1 MTEAAMNLI
10 KWDPYRELEEMSSR
24 LNRFFGRTDV
34 LARAPEEKMTPA
46 VWAPAVD
53 IKETPEEYVIK
64 AEIPEVKKEEVKVL
78 IKDGLLTLSG
88 ERHIEKEE
96 KTKKFHRVERAYGAF
111 TRSFE
116 LPTDVDDKKVSADF
130 KDGMLLVHLPKSEQ
144 AKPKSVEVKIS

>member
-1 MTEAAMNLI
+1 MNLI

-34 LARAPEEKMTPA
+34 LARAPEEKMTTA

-64 AEIPEVKKEEVKVL
+64 AEIPEVKREEVKVL

-96 KTKKFHRVERAYGAF
+96 KNKKFHRVERAYGSF
-111 TRSFE
+111 VRSFE
-116 LPTDVDDKKVSADF
+116 LPADVDDKKVSADF
-130 KDGMLLVHLPKSEQ
+130 KDGMLFVHLPKSEA
-144 AKPKSVEVKIS
+144 AKPKTVEVKIT